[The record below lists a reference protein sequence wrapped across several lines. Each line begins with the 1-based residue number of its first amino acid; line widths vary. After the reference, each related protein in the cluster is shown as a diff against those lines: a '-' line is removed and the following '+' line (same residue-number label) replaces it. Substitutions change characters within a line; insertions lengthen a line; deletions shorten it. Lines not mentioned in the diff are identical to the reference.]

1 MNKEQICK
9 KLIDFLT
16 IEINRIDFSI
26 LKENYNRLFDRVIH
40 TKIIYEDDEYEDI
53 PFFSKKLEGD
63 DFFLKNE
70 LIKQINCS
78 LKEISFT
85 KFDEIKKFDLLC
97 DEFSTLI
104 QAIAI
109 SLGYNPLN
117 YEKKI
122 NNLKTN
128 N

>member
-1 MNKEQICK
+1 MIKETICQ
-9 KLIDFLT
+9 KLINFLT

-26 LKENYNRLFDRVIH
+26 LKENYNRLFDRVLH

-70 LIKQINCS
+70 LIKQINYS

-85 KFDEIKKFDLLC
+85 KFDEAKKFDLLC

-122 NNLKTN
+122 NKLK
-128 N
+128 